1 MAKTLYK
8 QVLLLGWFVLIAFMG
23 NAQSYEVWEGQL
35 SGTGFAKDSVIT
47 VVDAKFGT
55 SYYSTIQNS
64 YKKKAVVALHTL
76 ENSALQW
83 PASFRCE
90 VSLQINWWDDQN
102 VEHIEF
108 KTLAVNYSADTLH
121 QDTIISYY
129 TIEGA
134 HKIVDSILD
143 IYVVGLSQPLPAIFA
158 LKSSLLYERDYDFDC
173 LFPVMPI
180 SHVYKTE
187 QHELGIFWV
196 AQSWLANLNTN
207 PQHNYQINYEDEID
221 IEWTFYD
228 DSSEL
233 IKSGIYPCIDFAF
246 KNNASRVSVSSKEYG
261 YDLPLMYESGY
272 LIYRLRQVKI
282 LPNGQRITGPWTT
295 QTHANNP
302 VFVYRING
310 HEDKLNWQAATTF
323 AEEGKRKTVT
333 SYFDGSS
340 KNRQTVTKINTDSL
354 AIVAET
360 IYDYEGRPVVAT
372 LPSPS
377 FDKAIQYFEKY
388 NQNMA
393 GQSYAWSDLDS
404 ISNGCINGPKVMS
417 NTTGSSKY
425 YSLNN
430 PLKTVG
436 HHAYVPEAF
445 GFPFSQTQY
454 TNDLTNRVKVSA
466 GPGKNH
472 HLGNVDE
479 RFTQY
484 FYGAPTQ
491 SDLSRLFG
499 QEVGHQSHYFKNMV
513 MDPNGQV
520 SITYQDMQG
529 RTIATS
535 LAGDL
540 PTVDFKALDNRTDT
554 VMLRDAII
562 MPGNQYIE
570 GRSIKS
576 TKNFLVENAALHK
589 FIYELF
595 PESLDIKTC
604 DSSNFCYD
612 CVYDLDIKLIDDC
625 GNLVHQLVR
634 NNYNPSNAL
643 VYYFDTTC
651 TSETPPILDSFEL
664 VLGVGSYSVTKSLTI
679 NSQAVDYY
687 FNDYKAKDTCIRT
700 FEDFYIDALAEID
713 FSGCEVTCSSCLASL
728 GTRQDF
734 VNNFL
739 NKIVSLDS
747 PAVYTENDIAQ
758 ANTAYDQL
766 KTTCDMLCDSMNICD
781 AKYLLMLQDMSPK
794 GGQYATYDPSTF
806 TSNDLASIFNQDAAF
821 LSGITG
827 STVPLFKFPS
837 LVYTNSIGIPDTIW
851 KEDPDGELIPYL
863 PNSLSAE
870 EFILYWKPSWAKA
883 LVRFHPEYCNYL
895 FCVSIDESHAYDN
908 AMLQT
913 TEYDSAV
920 IKGFLNP
927 LNQPAAPFTNS
938 LSPDP
943 FFASGAPGEI
953 CEADVANR
961 LLQYVNELKPG
972 ISPPEFLTLSLWELA
987 SISASCSTATACGSC
1002 TEGYY
1007 WNTFRNIYLGLK
1019 RLCVDD
1025 AMEVAQIDCARS
1037 LNLPHT
1043 SLNFTT
1049 APLLGKN
1056 RRFELLKDSV
1066 PVVNGGNNTIND
1078 VNDIMSETQALID
1091 NSPNTFKCKDYASYW
1106 WGQLSSCGFNI
1117 SDSATIINNLIQ
1129 VCQAGTDQSH
1139 PFGAST
1145 ASTSYT
1151 GTGYTSFEQVLQ
1163 DAAASS
1169 SPSINFPTA
1178 TCTHYLINNPMPYHV
1193 TPLYYQNVQVD
1204 KPAECVCAK
1213 IVKHKF
1219 QYMGSSHAST
1229 MSFGQYLTNVKNI
1242 IISDEDVQILL
1253 AACSQNLCNILPKP
1267 VTLPYQF
1274 ECNQACANCNQV
1286 TTVYTNFLNAYPN
1299 VHLHPNY
1306 MTLMQAY
1313 MNANLGMNLTSLE
1326 YFDFMYDSCG
1336 FTNFPPADDSVQT
1349 TMQLKKAP
1357 IADPTFSMAKLLQ
1370 KYATPTKTNLSSDQ
1384 LLSSN
1389 HTFVNPFTKEK
1400 TVVSLRDVID
1410 FKGNVPF
1417 TNFSSIVKTDKP
1429 KWPEQNIFN
1438 NFSPTSTQFKDT
1450 ASSSSKLSWPVLGM
1464 MADFKSII
1472 SKATVNQ
1479 LAKPKWPFSNL
1490 QSSITKDIIKGSNA
1504 TKLPQGAFIDKLV
1517 RLNNAT
1523 KAEPSTTAKFD
1534 KKVFEALRIDPSIA
1548 PGSRATDTL
1557 HHKLH
1562 INNSAYSNYISEKA
1576 NYEQK
1581 RDSAIT
1587 AQQRVSNFSN
1597 RSAPFTTTEKART
1610 EMALNA
1616 SNYYSPVVKSNRTNV
1631 ITKVSAINL
1640 WNRLSTNHIPT
1651 QRLSKKDANLSSH
1664 PSAKEGYI
1672 YNPSDV
1678 QSLVEKLAIGQS
1690 VLDNT
1695 YLGETILNSSS
1706 TGSKG
1711 NAPAQPQFSIAP
1723 QANWCDSVAASIA
1736 IFDSLKAIN
1745 TWYYGWY
1752 FTHTMYNN
1760 LGVWYDIPTWYD
1772 IIDSCQLACPSL
1784 ITCAQANTVLNK
1796 FKQTYP
1802 QYASNSLSTLWVN
1815 YLNQNNGSGN
1825 GNGYNE
1831 AEWKALLNCCNIA
1844 YPAADTLGS
1853 RCDTIQMVVSNTQN
1867 PWQAVNDLNNLFGSY
1882 YHNTPQGSM
1891 YNDLNYWLT
1900 QMDSCSISCNGFV
1913 NCTQLNN
1920 VMNNFKQAYPQ
1931 YANNSMSSLWVNYL
1945 NQNNASGSGY
1955 WYSEND
1961 WKAFLN
1967 CCNIA
1972 YPAADSLGSRCDTI
1986 QAVVNISGNNPW
1998 NLVNQL
2004 NNIYGSYYYYNNN
2017 NWTYKDL
2024 SYWLNQMDSC
2034 GISCNTLV
2042 NCTQLSTVI
2051 NSFKQ
2056 TYPQYANNSLPTLWV
2071 NYLNQ
2076 NNASGN
2082 GYWYSENDWKAF
2094 LNCCNIAYPSA
2105 DTLGS
2110 RCDTIQAIYSVNSNN
2125 GIWNVLNVLN
2135 NQFGYQSLGNWLN
2148 ELDSCGISCNT
2159 FVNCTQLSNVMN
2171 NFKQTYPQYANNSLS
2186 TLWVNYLNQNNASGN
2201 GYWYNENDWKAF
2213 LNCCGVAYPAADTLG
2228 SRCDTI
2234 QMVVSNTQ
2242 NPWQAVN
2249 DLNNLFGSSYYTN
2262 NSWMYKDLN
2271 YWLNQMDSCGISCN
2285 TLVNCTQLS
2294 TVMNNFKQAYPQYAN
2309 NSMSSLW
2316 VNYLNQNNGSGNWNW
2331 YGEAEWKSFL
2341 NCCGVS
2347 YPAADTLG
2355 SRCDTIQAVVTTSG
2369 NNPWNVVN
2377 QLNNIY
2383 GSGFYDS
2390 NNNWINKELTYWLNE
2405 LDSCGISCSSF
2416 INCTQLSTVMNNFK
2430 QTYPQYADSAASAFW
2445 VNYLNQNNASGTG
2458 SWYNEHDWIIQLNCC
2473 GIDYPDTM
2481 SVNYCDSLQFAL
2493 DYYHSSNNFSLWNF
2507 QYFMGTTLGWGYK
2520 DSNGNWI
2527 NYDYDHW
2534 FAQIDSCNLPCPQI
2548 VDCNLA
2554 QSAMDDFYQ
2563 LYPAYVNQAPGFIWA
2578 QYLNY
2583 EGIGNGNWYNADQW
2597 RAILNCCGISLPQED
2612 SISTTTCDTLLVIVN
2627 TNTALSEFP
2636 DMPTFEQIRRY
2647 YGWGEQDS
2655 TGEWQNYPMSYYFGL
2670 FDSCGISCSTLFDCA
2685 AIDSAMQQFPSLYPM
2700 YADSCPDF
2708 ILENYLN
2715 GVVFEYDDGGFTFDD
2730 WTVIANCC
2738 GIEFPA
2744 IDTTPALC
2752 DSMYMMNYYIHFL
2765 DTIITQEFG
2774 QDCSPAWLVNF
2785 AIANQLGLPY
2795 ELSNLCGPLD
2805 SCGYTC
2811 IDTCQLLT
2819 FCDSLQSIQTMYDLI
2834 WGSNNENGGEG
2845 NAGDGKDDDEFIDFV
2860 NTILSTN
2867 YTESEI
2873 NGLLLLCDTANCE
2886 AINGF
2891 WSEIEPVLATYD
2903 SCVPPLILS
2912 TVYSVSGINLTINQW
2927 CELLSNCNIPCPDTC
2942 AVVYG
2947 NHCDSVLAAYQLFNN
2962 VAQVYNLNDSTE
2974 VLADILSMVLGYE
2987 VSPKLAWSMVQA
2999 CDTSA
3004 TCDSMVVFVH
3014 QYFQPLFNSY
3024 IDSCIPPY
3032 ALHVLYNLLT
3042 DMDNPYLNNLDPD
3055 SWCQL
3060 YTNCGLPCPNVCQDS
3075 LNDRC
3080 DSLLVAYDLFV
3091 HIIANYEVEDTI
3103 EFLGQIVSAS
3113 LGYNVSGEDA
3123 WVILSNCNCDK
3134 VLDTYESL
3142 QPLFDMYDGCVPRFV
3157 VEVAFNASM
3166 ENLPYPLDYYQ
3177 ICRMLRACHLPC
3189 IDTCGVV
3196 QPISCDS
3203 ILQFNTMYTYALEL
3217 YGQYWEDTI
3226 ETYNEASNFF
3236 FGYALPYEQFL
3247 AAVDSCSETY
3257 CSEQLASANSYL
3269 NNLFESYGECTP
3281 AWVVEFAYNAVLP
3294 NMGYVGINNYAEI
3307 CDLMSNCNLP
3317 CPDTCG
3323 GIGPLNCDSVIAVY
3337 DLWQHVI
3344 YNLETDDSIKT
3355 LEFIQEVVLDTVLDY
3370 EDFIALVNH
3379 CDTSLCD
3386 PITLQIYDMLQ
3397 PLINGYDSCVP
3408 AWVMEAVYSNALF
3421 ERPYTMAEIC
3431 EIWTTCGLPCPDT
3444 CVRSPFNCDTIIQIY
3459 NTVHIFYSSYC
3470 DGCQL
3475 EDTNNITQFFT
3486 QHGLG
3491 VPLNYNQ
3498 LVVLYNGCIG
3508 NDEPL
3513 LCNRP
3518 LWPPLNPTVEDS
3530 CFEIMQ
3536 EYAYHNAAYAYEEYL
3551 KNLHEDFVNAYTE
3564 KCLGAINLE
3573 NFEFTHPNGEYHFTL
3588 YYYDQAGNLVKTV
3601 PPGGFDVTGA
3611 AEHNLFTLYRYNSL
3625 NQLIEQHTPDA
3636 GNSLFWYDRIGK
3648 MTASRNAK
3656 QDSLD
3661 QMSYTLYDDLQRIV
3675 EVGVFDTIGLNLS
3688 SYFFWDMVFNNIN
3701 ATWYSGISA
3710 TRHAREITRTF
3721 YDEDVFNM
3729 GGKFLRNRVATSTY
3743 EDTEDFNPLT
3753 YQAAS
3758 HYHYDIH
3765 GNVRK
3770 LIQDNPRLAA
3780 IGHRYKTMDY
3790 KFDLISGKVNEVIY
3804 QRGEPDQF
3812 IHQYAYDADNRIT
3825 DVYTSRD
3832 SVVFSHDA
3840 FYNYYLHGPLAR
3852 TTLGG
3857 NLLSGHGAV
3866 QGLDYTYTLQGWL
3879 KGLNSSALTATTD
3892 PGHDGVGIKT
3902 ARDAFGF
3909 TLGYYNGD
3917 YQPAGWGSS
3926 VTAANHLEASITNLN
3941 QRSLY
3946 NGNIA
3951 SMAVNVGRL
3960 NAPLAYKFGYDQL
3973 NRLATTDAFDGLDPA
3988 QNQWQNNT
3996 ALTAYHNELTY
4007 DPNGNIKTNKRNGAA
4022 SQEDMDDLAYFYDPN
4037 TNRLNHV
4044 TDQVAAANYAI
4055 DIDNQTANN
4064 YQYDPIGNLTKDV
4077 AEGIDTIH
4085 WNVYGKIAA
4094 IIKTNG
4100 DSLIFAYDPSGN
4112 RIMKTYWND
4121 SLQTRKATYHVRDA
4135 SGNVMATYEHTAD
4148 TLRLSE
4154 WALYGSSRIG
4164 VVSPDLQLHPVLPV
4178 TTDPLLTGV
4187 NYYSLNEKQYEL
4199 SNHLGNVQATISDR
4213 RVAQYDNGFSHYET
4227 EVVSAQD
4234 YYPFGMVMPERSFS
4248 K

>member
-8 QVLLLGWFVLIAFMG
+8 QVLLLGWFLLTAFMG

-55 SYYSTIQNS
+55 PYYSTIQNS

-76 ENSALQW
+76 ENSAVQW

-143 IYVVGLSQPLPAIFA
+143 IYVVGLSQPLPTIFA
-158 LKSSLLYERDYDFDC
+158 LKSSLLYDRDYDFEC
-173 LFPVMPI
+173 LFPIVPLSRI
-180 SHVYKTE
+180 YKSN
-187 QHELGIFWV
+187 QNELAIYWV
-196 AQSWLANLNTN
+196 TQSWLTSNNSGNQST
-207 PQHNYQINYEDEID
+207 NYQFNYEDEVD

-233 IKSGIYPCIDFAF
+233 IKSGVYPCTDLAF
-246 KNNASRVSVSSKEYG
+246 KNNASRVSVSAKEFG

-272 LIYRLRQVKI
+272 LLYRLRQVKV
-282 LPNGQRITGPWTT
+282 LPSGQRIVGPWTT
-295 QTHANNP
+295 QTHPNNSLL
-302 VFVYRING
+302 VYRING

-323 AEEGKRKTVT
+323 AEEGKRKTVA

-340 KNRQTVTKINTDSL
+340 KNRQTVTKVNTDSL

-360 IYDYEGRPVVAT
+360 IYDNEGRPVVAT

-388 NQNMA
+388 NQNIA

-540 PTVDFKALDNRTDT
+540 PTVDLKALDNRTDT

-576 TKNFLVENAALHK
+576 TKNFLVANTSLHK
-589 FIYELF
+589 FVYELF
-595 PESLDIKTC
+595 PESLEIKTC
-604 DSSNFCYD
+604 DSSDFCYD
-612 CVYDLDIKLIDDC
+612 CVYDLDIKLTDDC
-625 GNLVHQLVR
+625 GNLIHQLVR
-634 NNYNPSNAL
+634 NNYNPDNAL

-651 TSETPPILDSFEL
+651 TNETPPILDSFEL

-679 NSQAVDYY
+679 NSQAIDYY

-700 FEDFYIDALAEID
+700 FEDFYADALAEID

-739 NKIVSLDS
+739 NKIISLDS
-747 PAVYTENDIAQ
+747 PVVYTDNDIAQ

-794 GGQYATYDPSTF
+794 GGQYATYDPATF
-806 TSNDLASIFNQDAAF
+806 TSTDAASIFHGTANF
-821 LSGITG
+821 FTG
-827 STVPLFKFPS
+827 LTGNTVPLFQFS
-837 LVYTNSIGIPDTIW
+837 GLVYTNSIGIPDTIW
-851 KEDPDGELIPYL
+851 KENIDGELVPYL
-863 PNSLSAE
+863 PNILSAE

-927 LNQPAAPFTNS
+927 LNQVSYVNQFNQQITVPFLTTAH
-938 LSPDP
+938 PDP
-943 FFASGAPGEI
+943 FFATGAPGEM
-953 CEADVANR
+953 CKADVADR
-961 LLQYVNELKPG
+961 MLQYVNEPN
-972 ISPPEFLTLSLWELA
+972 FVRSLWELA

-1019 RLCVDD
+1019 RQCVDD
-1025 AMEVAQIDCARS
+1025 AMLAAQNSCARS
-1037 LNLPHT
+1037 LNSPHT
-1043 SLNFTT
+1043 SLNFAT

-1056 RRFELLKDSV
+1056 RRFELLRDSV

-1078 VNDIMSETQALID
+1078 VNDIMIETQALID
-1091 NSPNTFKCKDYASYW
+1091 NNSNTFKCKDYASYW
-1106 WGQLSSCGFNI
+1106 WGQLSSCGFNQ
-1117 SDSATIINNLIQ
+1117 SDSANIINNLIQ

-1145 ASTSYT
+1145 ASPNYT

-1163 DAAASS
+1163 DAAAAS

-1370 KYATPTKTNLSSDQ
+1370 KYATPTKTNLYSDQ

-1429 KWPEQNIFN
+1429 KWPGQNIFN
-1438 NFSPTSTQFKDT
+1438 NFSPTSTQFRDT

-1504 TKLPQGAFIDKLV
+1504 TKLPQGAFIDKLE

-1548 PGSRATDTL
+1548 PGSRATDKL

-1581 RDSAIT
+1581 RDSAIA

-1597 RSAPFTTTEKART
+1597 RSAPFTTTEKAKT
-1610 EMALNA
+1610 EIALNA
-1616 SNYYSPVVKSNRTNV
+1616 SNYYSPITKSNRSNV
-1631 ITKVSAINL
+1631 MTKVSTINL
-1640 WNRLSTNHIPT
+1640 WNRLSTKHTPT
-1651 QRLSKKDANLSSH
+1651 HRLSKKDANLSSQ
-1664 PSAKEGYI
+1664 PSVKEGYI
-1672 YNPSDV
+1672 YNPGDV
-1678 QSLVEKLAIGQS
+1678 QSLVEKLANGQS

-1695 YLGETILNSSS
+1695 HVGVTTLTSSS
-1706 TGSKG
+1706 SGSKG
-1711 NAPAQPQFSIAP
+1711 NAPPQPQFSIAL

-1736 IFDSLKAIN
+1736 VFDSLKVMN
-1745 TWYYGWY
+1745 TWYNGWY
-1752 FTHTMYNN
+1752 FTQVMYTN
-1760 LGVWYDIPTWYD
+1760 LGVWYDIPTWYS

-1784 ITCAQANTVLNK
+1784 ITCAQANTVLNN

-1825 GNGYNE
+1825 WNGYNE
-1831 AEWKALLNCCNIA
+1831 AEWKAFLNCCNIA
-1844 YPAADTLGS
+1844 YPAADTLGSRCDTIEAVVTTSGNNPWNVVNQLNNIYGYGYYDSNNSWTKKDLTFWFNEMDSCGISCNTLINCTQLSTVMSNFKQAYPQYANNSISTLWVNYLNQNNASGNGNWYSDNDWKTLLNCCGVVYPAADTLGS

-1867 PWQAVNDLNNLFGSY
+1867 PWQAVNDLNKLFGSY

-1900 QMDSCSISCNGFV
+1900 QMDSCGIPCN
-1913 NCTQLNN
+1913 
-1920 VMNNFKQAYPQ
+1920 
-1931 YANNSMSSLWVNYL
+1931 S
-1945 NQNNASGSGY
+1945 
-1955 WYSEND
+1955 
-1961 WKAFLN
+1961 
-1967 CCNIA
+1967 
-1972 YPAADSLGSRCDTI
+1972 
-1986 QAVVNISGNNPW
+1986 
-1998 NLVNQL
+1998 
-2004 NNIYGSYYYYNNN
+2004 
-2017 NWTYKDL
+2017 
-2024 SYWLNQMDSC
+2024 
-2034 GISCNTLV
+2034 
-2042 NCTQLSTVI
+2042 
-2051 NSFKQ
+2051 
-2056 TYPQYANNSLPTLWV
+2056 
-2071 NYLNQ
+2071 
-2076 NNASGN
+2076 
-2082 GYWYSENDWKAF
+2082 
-2094 LNCCNIAYPSA
+2094 
-2105 DTLGS
+2105 
-2110 RCDTIQAIYSVNSNN
+2110 
-2125 GIWNVLNVLN
+2125 
-2135 NQFGYQSLGNWLN
+2135 
-2148 ELDSCGISCNT
+2148 

-2171 NFKQTYPQYANNSLS
+2171 NFKQTYPL
-2186 TLWVNYLNQNNASGN
+2186 
-2201 GYWYNENDWKAF
+2201 
-2213 LNCCGVAYPAADTLG
+2213 
-2228 SRCDTI
+2228 
-2234 QMVVSNTQ
+2234 
-2242 NPWQAVN
+2242 
-2249 DLNNLFGSSYYTN
+2249 
-2262 NSWMYKDLN
+2262 
-2271 YWLNQMDSCGISCN
+2271 
-2285 TLVNCTQLS
+2285 
-2294 TVMNNFKQAYPQYAN
+2294 
-2309 NSMSSLW
+2309 
-2316 VNYLNQNNGSGNWNW
+2316 
-2331 YGEAEWKSFL
+2331 
-2341 NCCGVS
+2341 
-2347 YPAADTLG
+2347 
-2355 SRCDTIQAVVTTSG
+2355 
-2369 NNPWNVVN
+2369 
-2377 QLNNIY
+2377 
-2383 GSGFYDS
+2383 
-2390 NNNWINKELTYWLNE
+2390 
-2405 LDSCGISCSSF
+2405 
-2416 INCTQLSTVMNNFK
+2416 
-2430 QTYPQYADSAASAFW
+2430 YADSSASSFW

-2458 SWYNEHDWIIQLNCC
+2458 SWYNEQEWIVQLNCC
-2473 GIDYPDTM
+2473 GIDYPDTI
-2481 SVNYCDSLQFAL
+2481 SIDYCDSLQFAL
-2493 DYYHSSNNFSLWNF
+2493 DYYHSSNNFNLWNF
-2507 QYFMGTTLGWGYK
+2507 QYVMGTTLGWGYNG
-2520 DSNGNWI
+2520 SNGNWI

-2583 EGIGNGNWYNADQW
+2583 EGIGNGNWYNTDQW

-2655 TGEWQNYPMSYYFGL
+2655 TGEWQSYPMSYYFGL

-2738 GIEFPA
+2738 GIEFPT

-2942 AVVYG
+2942 VVVYG
-2947 NHCDSVLAAYQLFNN
+2947 YHCDSVLAAYQLFNN
-2962 VAQVYNLNDSTE
+2962 VAQVYNFNDSTD

-2987 VSPKLAWSMVQA
+2987 VLPAQAWGMVYD
-2999 CDTSA
+2999 CDTSSN
-3004 TCDSMVVFVH
+3004 CDSVVVFVH

-3386 PITLQIYDMLQ
+3386 PLTLQIYDLLQ

-3421 ERPYTMAEIC
+3421 ERPYTIAEIC

-3475 EDTNNITQFFT
+3475 EDANNITQFFT

-3688 SYFFWDMVFNNIN
+3688 SYFFWDMVFSNIN

-3743 EDTEDFNPLT
+3743 EDAEDFNPLT

-3825 DVYTSRD
+3825 DVFTSRD

-3879 KGLNSSALTATTD
+3879 KGINSSALTATTD

-3996 ALTAYHNELTY
+3996 ALSAYHNELTY
-4007 DPNGNIKTNKRNGAA
+4007 DPNGNILTNKRNGAA
-4022 SQEDMDDLAYFYDPN
+4022 SQEDMDDLAYFYDPG

-4112 RIMKTYWND
+4112 RIMKSYWND

-4164 VVSPDLQLHPVLPV
+4164 VVSPDLQLHPALPI

-4213 RVAQYDNGFSHYET
+4213 RMPMYASSVFSHYET

-4248 K
+4248 NEKYRYGFNGKENDNEVKGVGNSVDFGARIYDSRLGRWLSVDPLSNKYPYVSPYVFALNNPIALIDPDGGVVKGLKELSNTDFQSAIQLASNSSIFNNTIKKLDNIKNIEVLYRTGLVKNGEQAVTHVQLAGSGDNSRIFIVVTINEEMLKDKTTVNEVGAVALIHETINHVEKLADAILKDKSNGLSNEQIVNGINAKGKEIESEHHEDFKNRNSKVNKAFDELINVTKGQSDPGFNPTVQAALEDRFAKGDKTVAAPVNSTSNKLVSIVNTHNEQHGSNVKFEESKKTVTNPKQ